1 MYGKIIY
8 PNFDLQGIDKVL
20 KHIGFIL
27 ALMLS
32 GVVGCVAAEPGNIL
46 LDGLNTISFN
56 VGEIADGEIAD
67 LRHSTCTLRLAD
79 NKKEDSYNY
88 IEGAI
93 CPVSGEECTY
103 SAIMKL
109 NGNITIL
116 KQISSNKNNSVY
128 KNDDFSISIK
138 QTPITESNDDEGSDV
153 KATIVLKTKHGEKTF
168 NMTGYCGV

>member
-1 MYGKIIY
+1 M
-8 PNFDLQGIDKVL
+8 L
-20 KHIGFIL
+20 KNIGFISAL
-27 ALMLS
+27 ALY
-32 GVVGCVAAEPGNIL
+32 GVVGCVTAEPGSIP

-56 VGEIADGEIAD
+56 VGEIADGDIAD
-67 LRHSTCTLRLAD
+67 LRHSTCTLRLAN

-116 KQISSNKNNSVY
+116 KQISSDENNSVY
-128 KNDDFSISIK
+128 KNNDLSLSIT
-138 QTPITESNDDEGSDV
+138 QTPMTEANDDEGSDV